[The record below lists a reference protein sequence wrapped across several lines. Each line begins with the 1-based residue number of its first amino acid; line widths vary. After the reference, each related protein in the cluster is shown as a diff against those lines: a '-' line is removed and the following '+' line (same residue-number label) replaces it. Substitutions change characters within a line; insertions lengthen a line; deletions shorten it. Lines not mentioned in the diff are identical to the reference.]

1 MHPCT
6 SAHQPDCSISL
17 LHICVYLEPS
27 VQAVL
32 YLGCDGSWGAIIFLP
47 ASVSSG
53 FPQLSNHLCAAS
65 VPQIFGFGCNRVVC
79 KRVIIFHLH
88 FRRQIPTRGKQLS
101 HRFLTFPPP
110 AQKFPPVTSRI
121 RCFYWQTVLKSSNA
135 MLRFETETVLL
146 RGRLS

>member
-17 LHICVYLEPS
+17 LHVRVYLEPS

-79 KRVIIFHLH
+79 KHVIIFHLH
-88 FRRQIPTRGKQLS
+88 FRCQIPTGGNQLCS
-101 HRFLTFPPP
+101 LIRFLTLLPPV
-110 AQKFPPVTSRI
+110 QTFPPVTLRSGPN
-121 RCFYWQTVLKSSNA
+121 TVQKKSSI
-135 MLRFETETVLL
+135 V
-146 RGRLS
+146 S